1 MAVPAYTNDLI
12 DWIADSDSTAWLE
25 LTNAASG
32 GVPDEADTESALQ
45 GTNTVSQSMNTT
57 SLCSMCRILGASVTL
72 ATNDV
77 FLVWHGH
84 GVATAMLSYASGGLR
99 LGVATTLADWKAW
112 AVGGNDV
119 SPFPYAKWVNNPVD
133 PTITGEYTDGTP
145 PAALTFFGVASLVQL
160 SAAVS
165 KGQPHV
171 TDIIRYGRAQSR
183 FTGWETAN
191 YCVFSGFAAAN

>member
-25 LTNAASG
+25 LTNVASG

-45 GTNTVSQSMNTT
+45 GTNTVSQATNTT
-57 SLCSMCRILGASVTL
+57 SLCSMCRILAASVTL

-84 GVATAMLSYASGGLR
+84 GVATSLLSYANGGLR
-99 LGVATTLADWKAW
+99 LAVATTLGDWKAW

-119 SPFPYAKWVNNPVD
+119 PPLPFWERGKKSVSPHKN
-133 PTITGEYTDGTP
+133 
-145 PAALTFFGVASLVQL
+145 L
-160 SAAVS
+160 
-165 KGQPHV
+165 
-171 TDIIRYGRAQSR
+171 
-183 FTGWETAN
+183 
-191 YCVFSGFAAAN
+191 